1 MKRDAAQLTPREREV
16 LRLLAQGLRAREI
29 AERLG
34 ISQKTVEAHKANI
47 YNKLGVRRLA
57 QLIRQ
62 AVEMGF

>member
-1 MKRDAAQLTPREREV
+1 MNRGVSQLTPREREV
-16 LRLLAQGLRAREI
+16 LQLLAQGLRAREI

-47 YNKLGVRRLA
+47 YTKLGVRRLA
-57 QLIRQ
+57 QLIRH